1 MTYEALKPF
10 LAAIMRHLLTLA
22 AGALATHGIINSSGS
37 EQFIGFGMTCAG
49 LAWSWWSKTG
59 HAAVAQDIANLRAI
73 LAARAAG
80 AVSPLPKLQPGGT
93 VEVPGIAQQITS
105 SQPPAAKV

>member
-10 LAAIMRHLLTLA
+10 LAAAARHVLTIA
-22 AGALATHGIINSSGS
+22 ATGLVSHGYVSSSGA
-37 EQFIGFGMTCAG
+37 EQVVGAGMVAAG
-49 LAWSWWSKTG
+49 LAWSWWEKTG

-80 AVSPLPKLQPGGT
+80 AVSPLPKLQDGGT
-93 VEVPGIAQQITS
+93 VAVPLLAKEDTS

>member
-1 MTYEALKPF
+1 MTFDALKPF
-10 LAAIMRHLLTLA
+10 LAALLRHLLTLG
-22 AGALATHGIINSSGS
+22 AGALATHGVINSSGT
-37 EQFIGFGMTCAG
+37 EQFIGFGMTCGG
-49 LAWSWWSKTG
+49 LFWSWWKTSG

-80 AVSPLPKLQPGGT
+80 AVSPLPKLQEGGT
-93 VEVPGIAQQITS
+93 VAVPPIAKDITS